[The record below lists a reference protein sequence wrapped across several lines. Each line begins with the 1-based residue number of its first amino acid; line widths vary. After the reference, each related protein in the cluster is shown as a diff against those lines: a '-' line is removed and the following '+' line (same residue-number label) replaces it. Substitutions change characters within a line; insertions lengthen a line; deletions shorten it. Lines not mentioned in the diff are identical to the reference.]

1 MLVCKDIVKD
11 YCSGA
16 DTVHA
21 LKSVSLSFRDHEFVS
36 ILGPSG
42 CGKST
47 ILNILAGLIEDYS
60 GQLFVDDERIKGVSS
75 HFAYMPQNDLLLE
88 WRTILDNVCY
98 MVKSI
103 MINL

>member
-36 ILGPSG
+36 ILGQSG
-42 CGKST
+42 CGKTTFFKHHWWTRS
-47 ILNILAGLIEDYS
+47 LY
-60 GQLFVDDERIKGVSS
+60 V
-75 HFAYMPQNDLLLE
+75 
-88 WRTILDNVCY
+88 W
-98 MVKSI
+98 
-103 MINL
+103 

>member
-36 ILGPSG
+36 ILGQSG
-42 CGKST
+42 CGKT
-47 ILNILAGLIEDYS
+47 TFLNIIGGLDRYTS
-60 GQLFVDDERIKGVSS
+60 G
-75 HFAYMPQNDLLLE
+75 DL
-88 WRTILDNVCY
+88 
-98 MVKSI
+98 
-103 MINL
+103 MINGTSTKAYSDKDWDTYPM